1 MAVVKS
7 DAMLQYEKGI
17 GDVISKRPKVRND
30 EVMHVE
36 WSKILLVA
44 AAVFAVIIAVYFNV
58 KKYHSRPSG
67 FHLFLQIILY

>member
-17 GDVISKRPKVRND
+17 GDLISKRPKVRND

-36 WSKILLVA
+36 WGKFLLIA
-44 AAVFAVIIAVYFNV
+44 AAVFVVIIAAA
-58 KKYHSRPSG
+58 SM
-67 FHLFLQIILY
+67 